1 MLVNPFIE
9 TKTAE
14 PVVDSTLITARRVLT
29 IEAEALK
36 KLNQFLDST
45 FTQAVEM
52 INKIKG
58 RVIVTGIGK
67 SGHIGKKIAATLAS
81 TGTPSFF
88 IHPAEA
94 SHGDIGMIVR
104 GDLVLAISNSGE
116 TKELHDIIA
125 YAKRYAIPL
134 IGLTSASKSTL
145 AEHSDILL
153 LLPTVQEACPNGL
166 APTTSTT
173 LTLSLG
179 DALAIALLE
188 KKGFT
193 AENYRDIHPGGKLG
207 QKLMPVSDIMQ
218 TGDKMPIAHES
229 TPMVKIIEIMT
240 KKGFG
245 CIFLTD
251 HAGILTGIITDG
263 DLRRNLFND
272 EQSTLSRS
280 RRWKKSKEA
289 QDIMNRSF
297 LTIPA
302 NTLVAEAVAIMS
314 DMKNNFRRITHLPIV
329 DDHNKPIGLLDIH
342 DCLRAGFN

>member
-1 MLVNPFIE
+1 MLINE
-9 TKTAE
+9 LAE
-14 PVVDSTLITARRVLT
+14 NKLVDSALDTARRVLT
-29 IEAEALK
+29 IEADALN
-36 KLNQFLDST
+36 KLNQFLNET
-45 FTQAVEM
+45 FIQAVEL
-52 INKIKG
+52 IANAKG

-67 SGHIGKKIAATLAS
+67 SGHIGKKIAATFAS

-88 IHPAEA
+88 IHPSEA
-94 SHGDIGMIVR
+94 SHGDMGMIVR
-104 GDLVLAISNSGE
+104 GDIILAISNSGE

-134 IGLTSASKSTL
+134 ISLTSAPHSTL
-145 AEHSDILL
+145 AQHADILL
-153 LLPTVQEACPNGL
+153 LLPAVPEACPNGL

-188 KKGFT
+188 RKNFT
-193 AENYRDIHPGGKLG
+193 AQNYRDIHPGGKLG
-207 QKLMPVSDIMQ
+207 QKLMPVSAIMQ
-218 TGDKMPIAHES
+218 SGDKIPLAHES
-229 TPMVKIIEIMT
+229 TQMVKIIEIMSE
-240 KKGFG
+240 KGFG

-251 HAGILTGIITDG
+251 HAGVLTGIITDG
-263 DLRRNLFND
+263 DLRSNLFND
-272 EQSTLSRS
+272 GHSIMSRS

-314 DMKNNFRRITHLPIV
+314 DMKNNFRRLTHLPVV
-329 DDHNKPIGLLDIH
+329 DENNKPIGILDIH